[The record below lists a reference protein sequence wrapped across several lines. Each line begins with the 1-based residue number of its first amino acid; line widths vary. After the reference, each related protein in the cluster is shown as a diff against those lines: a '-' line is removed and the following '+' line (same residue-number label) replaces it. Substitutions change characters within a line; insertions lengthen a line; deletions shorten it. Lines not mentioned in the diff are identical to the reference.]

1 MVNANIKRGD
11 VYWISLDP
19 TIGSETKKTRPCVI
33 LSNDAQNKKSSRII
47 IAPITSNAQKIY
59 PFEAHV
65 EVLGKEGK
73 VMLDQLRSVD
83 KARLDKYASSF
94 DVMTML
100 EIETALKVSLA
111 LA

>member
-1 MVNANIKRGD
+1 MNANVKRGE

-47 IAPITSNAQKIY
+47 IAPITSNTQKIY
-59 PFEAHV
+59 PFQAQV
-65 EVLGKEGK
+65 EVLGKDGK

-83 KARLDKYASSF
+83 KARLGKYATSF
-94 DVMTML
+94 DLVTML
-100 EIETALKVSLA
+100 EIETALKVALA
-111 LA
+111 LS

>member
-1 MVNANIKRGD
+1 MSTNLKRGD

-19 TIGSETKKTRPCVI
+19 TVGSETKKTRPCVI

-47 IAPITSNAQKIY
+47 IAPITSNIQKIY

-73 VMLDQLRSVD
+73 VMLDQLRCVD
-83 KARLDKYASSF
+83 KARLGKYASSF
-94 DVMTML
+94 DMATIL
-100 EIETALKVSLA
+100 AIEGALKIA
-111 LA
+111 LAIS